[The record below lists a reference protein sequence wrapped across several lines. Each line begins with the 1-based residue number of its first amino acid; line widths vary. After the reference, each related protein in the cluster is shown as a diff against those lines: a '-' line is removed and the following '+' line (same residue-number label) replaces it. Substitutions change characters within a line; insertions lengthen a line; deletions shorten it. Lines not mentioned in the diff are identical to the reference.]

1 MVRFPR
7 LNPPVFGGIWPGNM
21 SRAALLRRFG
31 SLLAVLLLA
40 VPARGDDGVPFAA
53 RRSLALSL
61 LFHAPF
67 DDSADA
73 TFAKGDARIHWGPQW
88 GAPRVVQPGL
98 PPAGVSLAFLQGR
111 HGGALRFDRTIKEVV
126 AFKAAGNVPYRARHW
141 QGSVSFWL
149 RVNPDEDLE
158 PGYCDTIQ
166 ITPKQWDNA
175 AFFTEFT
182 KDEKPREFRLGAYA
196 DPACWNPQNRKW
208 DDMAFAEKPLIKVER
223 PPFSRERWTH
233 VVFTWEKFNTG
244 KANGLT
250 RLYLDGELKG
260 ELSPR
265 EQTWTWNP
273 DETLV
278 MLGLSYT
285 GWMDDLAI
293 FNKALS
299 AREVTALRNL
309 PKGVAALHR

>member
-1 MVRFPR
+1 
-7 LNPPVFGGIWPGNM
+7 M
-21 SRAALLRRFG
+21 SRAVSFVRLAAVF
-31 SLLAVLLLA
+31 AVLLL
-40 VPARGDDGVPFAA
+40 VIPARADDGQVPFSA

-73 TFAKGDARIHWGPQW
+73 AFAKGDARIHWGPQW

-111 HGGALRFDRTIKEVV
+111 HGGALRFDRKIKEVV
-126 AFKAAGNVPYRARHW
+126 AFRAAGNVPYRARNW

-208 DDMAFAEKPLIKVER
+208 DDLAFAEKPLIKVER

-244 KANGLT
+244 KPNGIT

-265 EQTWTWNP
+265 EQTWMWNP

-293 FNKALS
+293 FGKALS
-299 AREVTALRNL
+299 GKEVTALRNL